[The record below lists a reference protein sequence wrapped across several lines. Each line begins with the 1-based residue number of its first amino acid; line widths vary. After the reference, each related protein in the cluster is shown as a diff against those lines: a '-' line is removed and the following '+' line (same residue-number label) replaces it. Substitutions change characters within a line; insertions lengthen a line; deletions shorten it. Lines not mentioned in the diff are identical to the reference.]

1 MPPPLLADHSAWT
14 KLVLAGPDRKKFLN
28 GLVTRDVLK
37 LEAGQGG
44 LSCLLTPKG
53 RLRADF
59 ELYDRGE
66 DLLLL
71 ATPLAGAN
79 LKEDLSKKL
88 ILSESTLKDVS
99 SDFSLFHMSGPG
111 DAVPGAEV
119 FPETRY
125 ADDGRWLLVPA
136 GAAEALKKA
145 AMSAEAWEALRIR
158 RGVPL
163 YGVDMGEETIPQE
176 AKLDA
181 ALTFD
186 KGCYMGQET
195 ISRVHHMGHINK
207 VLVLLKLAG
216 PVSDQAA
223 LRFQDQEVG
232 EITSSCDGFA
242 LGTVRL
248 KESASGTKLTALP
261 ATSVEVL

>member
-1 MPPPLLADHSAWT
+1 MLIADHSAWT
-14 KLVLAGPDRKKFLN
+14 KLVLSGFDRKKFLN
-28 GLVTRDVLK
+28 GLVTCDVFKLK
-37 LEAGQGG
+37 AGEGG
-44 LSCLLTPKG
+44 LCCLLTPKG

-66 DLLLL
+66 DLLML

-88 ILSESTLKDVS
+88 ILSESTLADIS
-99 SDFSLFHMSGPG
+99 LEYALFHLSGP
-111 DAVPGAEV
+111 DEAVSGAEG

-125 ADDGRWLLVPA
+125 ADDGRWLLVAA

-145 AMSAEAWEALRIR
+145 SMTPEAWEALRVR

-181 ALTFD
+181 AMTFD

-207 VLVLLKLAG
+207 VLVRLKVSGPLA
-216 PVSDQAA
+216 DQAA
-223 LRFQDQEVG
+223 LQSQGQEVG
-232 EITSSCDGFA
+232 AITSYEDGFA
-242 LGTVRL
+242 LGTGRL
-248 KESASGTKLTALP
+248 KESEVGTQLIALP
-261 ATSVEVL
+261 ATPVEVI